1 MTGQLTKPPITLAN
15 APSMPAMAMTTCAW
29 ASSSACASRRCR
41 PGDAYVVEAV
51 DLVAIEFGRQCRL
64 FGDGQVAR
72 AGAGDDDAS
81 VAGRGGLA
89 AHEGELCVRDI
100 SQVDAVVEELRGAGC
115 LFGVHAR
122 DQYALL
128 AGIAQ
133 RLDNGGNLLGGFTG
147 AVDNLA
153 GSLAHPARKI
163 ELRKTQIGGWRR
175 LDARKGDS
183 RGDCSA
189 GNIAQQLLKISLIH
203 ICSLRRRKV

>member
-1 MTGQLTKPPITLAN
+1 MSEQAVQ
-15 APSMPAMAMTTCAW
+15 A
-29 ASSSACASRRCR
+29 
-41 PGDAYVVEAV
+41 GDAHVVKTIDFVAV
-51 DLVAIEFGRQCRL
+51 ELGRQCGL

-81 VAGRGGLA
+81 VASRGGLA

-100 SQVDAVVEELRGAGC
+100 SKVDVVGKKLSGARSLIGIEP
-115 LFGVHAR
+115 R
-122 DQYALL
+122 DQDVSL
-128 AGIAQ
+128 ACIEK
-133 RLDNGGNLLGGFTG
+133 RFDNGGNLLGGFTG

-163 ELRKTQIGGWRR
+163 ELCKAQVGGRRR
-175 LDARKGDS
+175 LDAREGDC

>member
-1 MTGQLTKPPITLAN
+1 MREQAVQ
-15 APSMPAMAMTTCAW
+15 A
-29 ASSSACASRRCR
+29 
-41 PGDAYVVEAV
+41 GDAYVVEAV
-51 DLVAIEFGRQCRL
+51 DLVAIELGRQRGF

-72 AGAGDDDAS
+72 TGAGDDDAS
-81 VAGRGGLA
+81 IAGRGGLA
-89 AHEGELCVRDI
+89 SYEGELCVRDI
-100 SQVDAVVEELRGAGC
+100 SQVDAVVEEFRGAGC
-115 LFGVHAR
+115 LFGVQAR
-122 DQYALL
+122 DQDALL
-128 AGIAQ
+128 AGIVQ
-133 RLDNGGNLLGGFTG
+133 RFDNGGNLLGGFTG